1 MNKIN
6 RKISIKLLALD
17 LNTCT
22 RCTGTDANIDK
33 ALQVIKS
40 IAEYMDISIQFKKTV
55 VQTLQQA
62 EDLQFISS
70 PTIRI
75 NGSDIAFETMESKCD
90 SCTDLCGCDDGTDCR
105 VWLYQGKEYNEAP
118 VAMVV
123 EAILTEIFNSK
134 KIASKQGDYEV
145 PENLKRFFA
154 STSSKESVQCCDDDT
169 KETCCEPDEKA
180 SCCGAEKEN
189 ETCDCV

>member
-6 RKISIKLLALD
+6 RKINIELLALD

-22 RCTGTDANIDK
+22 RCTGTDANLDK

-40 IAEYMDISIQFKKTV
+40 IAEYMDISIQLNKIV
-55 VQTLQQA
+55 VQTVQQA
-62 EDLQFISS
+62 KDFQFMSS
-70 PTIRI
+70 PTIRV
-75 NGSDIAFETMESKCD
+75 NGKDIAFETIESHCD
-90 SCTDLCGCDDGTDCR
+90 SCTDLCACDDGTDCR

-118 VAMVV
+118 VSMVV
-123 EAILTEIFNSK
+123 EAILTEIFNPQK
-134 KIASKQGDYEV
+134 TTAKQVNYKV

-154 STSSKESVQCCDDDT
+154 STSSKEYVQCCDDDT
-169 KETCCEPDEKA
+169 KETCCEADEKA

>member
-6 RKISIKLLALD
+6 RKINIELLALD

-22 RCTGTDANIDK
+22 RCTGTDANLDK

-40 IAEYMDISIQFKKTV
+40 IAEYMDISIQLNKIV
-55 VQTLQQA
+55 VQTVQQA
-62 EDLQFISS
+62 KDFQFMSS
-70 PTIRI
+70 PTIRV
-75 NGSDIAFETMESKCD
+75 NGKDIAFETIESHCD
-90 SCTDLCGCDDGTDCR
+90 SCTDLCACDDGTDCR

-118 VAMVV
+118 VSMVV
-123 EAILTEIFNSK
+123 EAILTEIFNPQK
-134 KIASKQGDYEV
+134 TAAKQVNYEV

-154 STSSKESVQCCDDDT
+154 STSSKEYVQCCDDDT
-169 KETCCEPDEKA
+169 KETCCEADEKA